1 MGMHAPGPWIPA
13 YAGMSG
19 QIARTALRFLGNSR
33 TAAVARTAHSAKFFI
48 DRAITRAVLAEIAR
62 RFYYHG

>member
-1 MGMHAPGPWIPA
+1 
-13 YAGMSG
+13 MSG
-19 QIARTALRFLGNSR
+19 QIARTALRFLGDSG
-33 TAAVARTAHSAKFFI
+33 TAAVARTAHLAKFFI